1 MKKLL
6 TKEERKN
13 YVLNMLK
20 IDPNEFIFHFGDF
33 KSADMW
39 INSPWKLGEYKKI
52 CYRCFRCY

>member
-39 INSPWKLGEYKKI
+39 INSPWKLGEYKKV
-52 CYRCFRCY
+52 C